1 MKLLSDADTVAVP
14 AGLSVIG
21 DFFSSIFGAGAW
33 IAATECLNAFGIGYA
48 IGTGMYWVG
57 EKMDET
63 GQGLFP
69 STDNP
74 FLDSVA
80 GGNMGS

>member
-1 MKLLSDADTVAVP
+1 MKLLSNDDASTVSG
-14 AGLSVIG
+14 GLSIIG
-21 DFFSSIFGAGAW
+21 DFFSSIFGAAAW
-33 IAATECLNAFGIGYA
+33 GAATEGAKVFGVGYA
-48 IGTGMYWVG
+48 IGTGMYWVAD
-57 EKMDET
+57 KMLET

-74 FLDSVA
+74 FLDSVV